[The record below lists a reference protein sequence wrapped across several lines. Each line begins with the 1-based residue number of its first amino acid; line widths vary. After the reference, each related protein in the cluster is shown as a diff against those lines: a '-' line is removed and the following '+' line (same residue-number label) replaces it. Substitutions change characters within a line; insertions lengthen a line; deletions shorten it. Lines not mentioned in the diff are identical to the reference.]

1 MDGLLIGTTIAL
13 GGIAVGGVS
22 VLTRC
27 ARWIAPRLGFVDR
40 PDGRRKLHQ
49 QPTPLLGGAAVCCGF
64 LLTLISVVV
73 TSGVALVDPTETGFL
88 LWLLCTALLF
98 CGIGLYDDRWPM
110 RPRTKFLFQ
119 VVACLPFALWGRT
132 ATGIDAIGMDVSLGL
147 LSVPFTVLWLVACVN
162 AFNLLDGL
170 DGQATSLGILS
181 CLAFAGLAAFRGDFA
196 TSVLALLIVGNLLGF
211 LWYNKPPARIFLGD
225 AGSLTI
231 GLLAGA
237 LGLETSL
244 STAGQFSLILP
255 CVVLSIPLFDT
266 CMAIVRRKLK
276 GRGIG
281 EADRE
286 HLHHCLQDQ
295 GFSRVQSLLIVVA
308 CSALQV
314 AFVLTAA
321 ALHQELLAVAG
332 LLLTLSAL
340 VAGRLFGHREL
351 SLVTVRLQEFWART
365 QPQLRRPRLNP
376 LEWLAF

>member
-1 MDGLLIGTTIAL
+1 MDGLLLGTTIAL
-13 GGIAVGGVS
+13 GAIAVGGVS
-22 VLTRC
+22 VLTRG

-49 QPTPLLGGAAVCCGF
+49 QPTPLLGGAAVCGGF
-64 LLTLISVVV
+64 LLTLCGVMFTCGV
-73 TSGVALVDPTETGFL
+73 TLLDPTEGGFL

-98 CGIGLYDDRWPM
+98 CGIGIYDDRWPL
-110 RPRTKFLFQ
+110 RPRTKFLLQ
-119 VVACLPFALWGRT
+119 ILACLPFALWGRT
-132 ATGIDAIGMDVSLGL
+132 ATGIDAFGMEVSLGV
-147 LSVPFTVLWLVACVN
+147 LSVPFTIFWLVACVN

-196 TSVLALLIVGNLLGF
+196 TTVLALLIVGNLLGF

-231 GLLAGA
+231 GFLAGA

-244 STAGQFSLILP
+244 STEGQFSLILP

-295 GFSRVQSLLIVVA
+295 GFNRVQALLIVVA
-308 CSALQV
+308 CGALQV
-314 AFVLTAA
+314 AFVLVSAA
-321 ALHQELLAVAG
+321 SQQELVAVMG

-340 VAGRLFGHREL
+340 VTGRLFGHREL
-351 SLVTVRLQEFWART
+351 ALVAVRLQAFRDRL